1 MNTWIKPLI
10 VAAVLLLSA
19 LLSPRADQR
28 IVLVAALAPLGLV
41 SLFILMRHIAWG
53 LLALP
58 LISMVL
64 PFALGTGT
72 QTSLNMTIAVC
83 GLLLGAWLLRMLT
96 LDRQVRLRPS
106 GINLPALVFIL
117 FTTFS
122 LVAGWLPWFSF
133 AASGASLFSQVGGWL
148 LYVLPA
154 GLLLLAGNHL
164 DARRGLPY
172 VTWIFLALGA
182 FYLVARFVPGLGF
195 FTRFFTG
202 SGQTSMFFTWLAA
215 LAMAQAL
222 WNVDLRLRWR
232 FALAV
237 LALAGF
243 AMMFLRDREWASG
256 WFPML
261 VALAVLLWLRS
272 WRLGLLF
279 TLFGSVAVLLFF
291 PGLLDS
297 IWSAGQQYSFE
308 TRFATWPV
316 MWELF
321 KLSPLLGLG
330 PSNYYHYTS
339 YFPILGYYVRFNSHN
354 QYWDILAQT
363 GLLGMGAFLWLVFT
377 CLRSAWRLRLRLT
390 DGFGRAYAYAALA
403 GLLGTLAAGMLAD
416 WFLPF
421 VYNIGFDGFR
431 SAAYAWLFLGG
442 LIVLEQTAKSPD
454 QPA

>member
-1 MNTWIKPLI
+1 M
-10 VAAVLLLSA
+10 ALSA
-19 LLSPRADQR
+19 ILARKTGQR
-28 IVLVAALAPLGLV
+28 IALFAAMAPLGLV
-41 SLFILMRHIAWG
+41 LLFILMRHIAWG
-53 LLALP
+53 LLAIP
-58 LISMVL
+58 FISMLVS
-64 PFALGTGT
+64 FVVGTGT
-72 QTSLNMTIAVC
+72 QTTINMTITAC

-96 LDRQVRLRPS
+96 LDRQVRLLPS
-106 GINLPALVFIL
+106 GLNAPALVFIL
-117 FTTFS
+117 VTTFS

-148 LYVLPA
+148 LYALPV

-172 VTWIFLALGA
+172 ATWIFLALGA
-182 FYLVARFVPGLGF
+182 LYLAARFMPGLGY

-202 SGQTSMFFTWLAA
+202 SGQTAMFFTWLAA
-215 LAMAQAL
+215 LAFAQAL

-232 FALAV
+232 FALAA

-243 AMMFLRDREWASG
+243 TGMFLRAREWASG

-279 TLFGSVAVLLFF
+279 TLLGSVALLLFF

-297 IWSAGQQYSFE
+297 VWSAGQQYSFE

-321 KLSPLLGLG
+321 KLSPVLGLG

-339 YFPILGYYVRFNSHN
+339 YFPLLGYYIKFNSHN

-363 GLLGMGAFLWLVFT
+363 GLLGMGAFLWLVLA
-377 CLRSAWRLRLRLT
+377 CLRSAWRLRVRLPQ
-390 DGFGRAYAYAALA
+390 GFGRAYAYAALA
-403 GLLGTLAAGMLAD
+403 GLLATLAVSAIGD

-421 VYNIGFDGFR
+421 TYNIGFNGFR
-431 SAAYAWLFLGG
+431 SAAYAWFFLGG
-442 LIVLEQTAKSPD
+442 LIVLEQTVKVPD